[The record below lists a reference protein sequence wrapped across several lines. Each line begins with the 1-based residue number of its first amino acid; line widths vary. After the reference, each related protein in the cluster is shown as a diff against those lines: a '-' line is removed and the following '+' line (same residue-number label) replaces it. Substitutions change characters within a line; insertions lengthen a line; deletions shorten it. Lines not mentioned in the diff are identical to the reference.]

1 MLKVLLADDSATA
14 RQALKYIILQ
24 ADGMEVVG
32 EAFNGRQAVEMAAA
46 LRPDVILM
54 DIVMPEMDGL
64 EATSEIMQYT
74 PTPIVVVSST
84 VDGPETETAF
94 QAIRA
99 GALTVLP
106 KPVGIGSSDY
116 QRESRNLQNT
126 VKAMAGVSVIHHRK
140 YHSAKPQTLPPV
152 DATSMNIPAHLPE
165 IVAIVASTG
174 GPGALG
180 EIVSLLPADFPL
192 PIVIVQHITPDFLP
206 SMIKWLDMVSLLSVS
221 IASEGDSPRPG
232 NVYLAPGNTHLSLDH
247 RRCFRFVD
255 DIKARYTPSG
265 NVMLQSVAQQ
275 YEANAI
281 GIVLTG
287 MGDDGAEGL
296 RAMYH
301 AGAYTIAQDEATSAV
316 FGMPRAAIE
325 MGGARQVLP
334 LSDIPAAL
342 VEFVRKQ
349 EQLL

>member
-24 ADGMEVVG
+24 ADDMEVVG
-32 EAFNGRQAVEMAAA
+32 EAFNGRQAVEMTEA

-64 EATSEIMQYT
+64 EATSEIMQRT

-84 VDGPETETAF
+84 VDGPETKTAF

-116 QRESRNLQNT
+116 PKQSRNLQNT

-140 YHSAKPQTLPPV
+140 YHSARPQAIAPADLTPV
-152 DATSMNIPAHLPE
+152 NISGSSPE

-180 EIVSLLPADFPL
+180 EIASLLPPDFPL
-192 PIVIVQHITPDFLP
+192 PIVVVQHITPDFLP

-221 IASEGDSPRPG
+221 IANEGDSPKPG
-232 NVYLAPGNTHLSLDH
+232 NIYLAPGNMHLSLNS
-247 RRCFRFVD
+247 RRRFHLVD

-265 NVMLQSVAQQ
+265 DVMLKSVAQQ
-275 YEANAI
+275 YGANAI
-281 GIVLTG
+281 GVVLTG

-325 MGGARQVLP
+325 AGAARQILP
-334 LSDIPAAL
+334 LSDIPATV
-342 VEFVRKQ
+342 VEFARRQ
-349 EQLL
+349 EPLS

>member
-14 RQALKYIILQ
+14 RQALKYIIQQ
-24 ADGMEVVG
+24 ADGMDVVG
-32 EAFNGRQAVEMAAA
+32 EAVNGRQAVEMAET

-64 EATSEIMQYT
+64 EATSEIMQYS

-106 KPVGIGSSDY
+106 KPAGIGSADY
-116 QRESRNLQNT
+116 AKESRNLQYT

-140 YHSAKPQTLPPV
+140 YQSARPQAAPRNEAPLPNV
-152 DATSMNIPAHLPE
+152 SGGSPE
-165 IVAIVASTG
+165 IVSIVASTG

-180 EIVSLLPADFPL
+180 EIVSLLPADFPV

-206 SMIKWLDMVSLLSVS
+206 SMIKWLDMVSLLHVSV
-221 IASEGDSPRPG
+221 AKDGDVPQPG
-232 NVYLAPGNTHLSLDH
+232 NVYLAPGNIHLSLD
-247 RRCFRFVD
+247 RRHCFRLED
-255 DIKARYTPSG
+255 GAQARYTPSG
-265 NVMLQSVAQQ
+265 DIMLKSVAQH
-275 YEANAI
+275 YGANAVGVI
-281 GIVLTG
+281 LTG
-287 MGDDGAEGL
+287 MGDDGTEGL
-296 RAMYH
+296 RAMRQ

-325 MGGARQVLP
+325 SGSAQQVLP
-334 LSDIPAAL
+334 LADIPATL
-342 VEFVRKQ
+342 VEIASYR
-349 EQLL
+349 ETST